1 MIKNLKEFKLDLKHF
16 HEVVVPET
24 HLELQKKI
32 VITLHRYIVAGS
44 PDGAPGTPVD
54 WNWARANWAIAI
66 GTEAP
71 KNDPGLR
78 KRVPLKQDNKAAL
91 EAMKA
96 LANAKPFQILWV
108 YNNVPY
114 IEALEDG
121 HSKQAPVGMVETALN
136 SLQTV
141 IDNL

>member
-1 MIKNLKEFKLDLKHF
+1 MIKNLKEFKLDLENFYK
-16 HEVVVPET
+16 VVVPES
-24 HLELQKKI
+24 HLEYQKKI
-32 VITLHRYIVAGS
+32 ATTLHRFIVAGS

-54 WNWARANWAIAI
+54 WGWARANWSVWVGVA
-66 GTEAP
+66 AP
-71 KNDPGLR
+71 KNDPGPR
-78 KRVPLKQDNKAAL
+78 QKVATKDDMQAKL

-96 LANAKPFQILWV
+96 LANAKPFQIIWV